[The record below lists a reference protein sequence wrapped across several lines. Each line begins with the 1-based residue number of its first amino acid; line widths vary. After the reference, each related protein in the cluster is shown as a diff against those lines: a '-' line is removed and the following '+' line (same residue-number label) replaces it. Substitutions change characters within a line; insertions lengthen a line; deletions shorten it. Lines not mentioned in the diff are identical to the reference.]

1 MEPARSPA
9 MSKKSRRHYTTE
21 QKVALLKRHMVDKVP
36 VSDLC
41 DQENLPPSVFY
52 RWQSQLFENLAG
64 AFSMPAAANGPSKRE
79 KEQAHELAQ
88 LRARLAKKDEVIAE
102 ISAEYVNLKKELGD
116 P

>member
-1 MEPARSPA
+1 
-9 MSKKSRRHYTTE
+9 MSKKPRRQYTTE

-52 RWQSQLFENLAG
+52 RWQSQLFENLAA
-64 AFSMPAAANGPSKRE
+64 AFSTPATTSGPSKRE

-88 LRARLAKKDEVIAE
+88 LKARLAKKDEVIAE